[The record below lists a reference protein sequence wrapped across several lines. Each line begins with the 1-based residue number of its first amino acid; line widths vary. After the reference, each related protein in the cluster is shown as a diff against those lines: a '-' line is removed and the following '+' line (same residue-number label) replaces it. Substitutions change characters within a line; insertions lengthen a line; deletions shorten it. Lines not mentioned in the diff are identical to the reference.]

1 MLQGIILTLTLL
13 SANTPEEAILDTW
26 SAIQDGSPHILLS
39 TLTPACS
46 ENVLQ
51 ICSEYLGSMKTLTP
65 LELGELFASFRL
77 EAAPNEIEFWNST
90 AVLEMVISSPGHHQ
104 TINRSTITV
113 DSIHLSENKAM
124 AFVTI
129 SMPREE
135 RAELELPL
143 TSSSLGWQTGGLES
157 IVESILDST
166 IGN

>member
-51 ICSEYLGSMKTLTP
+51 ICNEYLGEMKTLTP

-90 AVLEMVISSPGHHQ
+90 AVLEILISSPEHHH
-104 TINRSTITV
+104 TINRSTMTI
-113 DSIHLSENKAM
+113 DSIHSSQSTAR

-129 SMPREE
+129 NLPYDFITT
-135 RAELELPL
+135 LDIPL
-143 TSSSLGWQTGGLES
+143 TASPMGWQTGGLES
-157 IVESILDST
+157 IVETILDSA